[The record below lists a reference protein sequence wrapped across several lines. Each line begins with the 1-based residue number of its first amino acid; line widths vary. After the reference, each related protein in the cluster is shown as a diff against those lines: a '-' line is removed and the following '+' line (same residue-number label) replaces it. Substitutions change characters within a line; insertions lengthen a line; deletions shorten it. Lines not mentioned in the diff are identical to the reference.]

1 MEDVGHIGQFNNF
14 KLFVTNVQQYECY
27 WILQQLIW
35 VFTVYEKPGACVL
48 TTDSA
53 AAKNA
58 HCECVTVW
66 GATKLKAA
74 ILHYYNI
81 DKSHHT
87 DITTQHSNKTAANNE
102 RCSNAT
108 RN

>member
-1 MEDVGHIGQFNNF
+1 MFNNMNATEYF
-14 KLFVTNVQQYECY
+14 NNLYGFSLYMKSLVLVYWLLTQLRRKMLILSVWQCEEQLNWKL
-27 WILQQLIW
+27 
-35 VFTVYEKPGACVL
+35 P
-48 TTDSA
+48 
-53 AAKNA
+53 
-58 HCECVTVW
+58 
-66 GATKLKAA
+66 
-74 ILHYYNI
+74 YYNI